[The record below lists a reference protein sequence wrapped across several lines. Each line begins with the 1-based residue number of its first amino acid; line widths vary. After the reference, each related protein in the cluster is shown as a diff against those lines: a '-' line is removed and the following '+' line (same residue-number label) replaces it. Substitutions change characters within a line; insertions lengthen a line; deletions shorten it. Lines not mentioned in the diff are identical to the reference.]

1 MPANDSKETLT
12 TEVLA
17 GNLVS
22 EAATS
27 VPCVAPADS
36 QLAFWKYKLEV
47 GGSVNSFLISTVSP
61 TFIVEVA

>member
-1 MPANDSKETLT
+1 MPANVSNCTLT

-22 EAATS
+22 DAATD
-27 VPCVAPADS
+27 VPCVAPEDS

-47 GGSVNSFLISTVSP
+47 GASLNSFLKV
-61 TFIVEVA
+61 